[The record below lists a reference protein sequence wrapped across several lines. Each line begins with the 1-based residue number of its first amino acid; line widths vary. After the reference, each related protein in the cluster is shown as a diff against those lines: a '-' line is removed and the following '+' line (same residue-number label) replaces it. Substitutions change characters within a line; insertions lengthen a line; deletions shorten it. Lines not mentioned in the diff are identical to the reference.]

1 MPETDLQ
8 KELFVLI
15 KNTLPSHI
23 SLVDTI
29 ADLLNISYDSVY
41 RRIRGE
47 KPISLNELKVLC
59 EHFHVSL
66 DQVLQFKN
74 NTVVFNAP
82 EINGTI
88 NNFSEYL
95 KGLLSQMKNFNSF
108 PKREMFYQCKDAPLF
123 YFYMF
128 PEIGAFKTFCWNKT
142 ILNTPD
148 LKDKIFSLD
157 EFPFKECYQLGQQI
171 IKENTMLPSVELW
184 NSESFNS
191 SINQLEYYRD
201 AGLFKSES
209 DFLEVLNSFGKLLD
223 HLQEQA
229 RLGCKFMPANPGTN
243 NSTPFRF
250 YVNQVILGNNS
261 VVLKLGDQQ
270 MSLITY
276 NVLYYLLTKDA
287 RFSEKLHKGFNTLL
301 ESSTLISGT
310 GEKERN
316 RFFKLQREK
325 IAQLKK

>member
-1 MPETDLQ
+1 MAETDLQ
-8 KELFVLI
+8 KEFFVFI
-15 KNTLPSHI
+15 KNTLPAHI
-23 SLVDTI
+23 SLVDAI

-41 RRIRGE
+41 RRVRGE
-47 KPISLNELKVLC
+47 KPITLNELKVLC
-59 EHFHVSL
+59 EHFHISL

-74 NTVVFNAP
+74 DTVIFNAP
-82 EINGTI
+82 EINSSI

-95 KGLLSQMKNFNSF
+95 NGLLSQMKYFNSF
-108 PKREMFYQCKDAPLF
+108 AKREMFYQCKDAPMF

-128 PEIGAFKTFCWNKT
+128 PEIAAFKTFCWNKT
-142 ILNTPD
+142 ILNAPV
-148 LKDKIFSLD
+148 LKDKIFSLS
-157 EFPFKECYQLGQQI
+157 EFPFEECYQLGQQI
-171 IKENTMLPSVELW
+171 LKENTILPSAELW

-191 SINQLEYYRD
+191 TINQLEYYRD

-209 DFLEVLNSFGKLLD
+209 DFLEVLNSFEKLLN

-229 RLGCKFMPANPGTN
+229 RLECKFMPTSSYVHNT
-243 NSTPFRF
+243 TPFRF

-261 VVLKLGDQQ
+261 VVIELDEQR

-287 RFSEKLHKGFNTLL
+287 RFSEKLYNGFNTLL
-301 ESSTLISGT
+301 ASSTLISGT

-316 RFFKLQREK
+316 KFFKLQREK
-325 IAQLKK
+325 VLQLKK